1 MKKKA
6 LKLRPGQSY
15 AHGALV
21 LMLAM
26 LLKERA
32 HAQSVNT
39 ATNPAGALPGAAQG
53 TNAVTD
59 LGQVTV
65 VGNVERTPN
74 VVLPDTGVTAYIH
87 TAQQIENQSQGDDA
101 PFDQVILRSPGVAQ
115 DSAANGDLHVRGE
128 HANLQYR
135 INDVLLPEGISGF
148 GLELDPRF
156 VESLQLLTGALPAQ
170 YGFRTAGV
178 VDIHTKTGVFDQG
191 GSVEMYGGSH
201 DTLEPSF
208 EYGGRQG
215 GWNIFMDGSYL
226 HNDLGIENPTP
237 GADAVHDVTD
247 QYHSFLYASR
257 KLTDTS
263 RITLMGSASYSDFQI
278 PVNPDQQ
285 VTPQADGN
293 AWNPQNMGVL
303 GGVTS
308 PYDLNASQNEQNYYG
323 VAAYQK
329 AAGDF
334 NLQVAG
340 FGRYSGARYSPG
352 NSLAALYY
360 NGGVATEESR
370 ALYTGGLQA
379 DATDEL
385 GDNHTLRAGFLG
397 MQEYVNADS
406 TTSVFATD
414 SSGNVAPGAVPESIV
429 QNNMPHALFAG
440 AYLSDEWTFLPK
452 FTLDYG
458 GRFDAYSS
466 STDNESQFSPRISL
480 VYQPT
485 SKTTLH
491 AGYARYFTPPP
502 LETVPAGDIQAFN
515 GTTAQAG
522 ITTADPVK
530 CERANYYD
538 AGISQEVLPGL
549 QVGLDG
555 YYKNAQ
561 QQLDDGLFGQS
572 LILSSLNYS
581 DGRIYGVEF
590 TTSYSAGGFSTYAN
604 LTYSV
609 DQGRGASS
617 AQFLWPDQGTLNY
630 VNSHWINLDHAQTWT
645 GSFGA
650 DYTWKETS
658 RTGTRIYLDGLY
670 GSGLRQD
677 AGQIGGVL
685 NPTDPIPNGG
695 TVPGYYTLNAGAEQ
709 AFKLY
714 GKQTIKVRLD
724 VVNLT
729 DNSYVIRSGTGVGV
743 NAAAYGAR
751 IGFFGSLSYSF

>member
-1 MKKKA
+1 MMTKP
-6 LKLRPGQSY
+6 LPGRGY
-15 AHGALV
+15 AHGALA
-21 LMLAM
+21 LMMAVF
-26 LLKERA
+26 LKVRA
-32 HAQSVNT
+32 FAQSGSVVTHFSDNES
-39 ATNPAGALPGAAQG
+39 APVQG
-53 TNAVTD
+53 TNTVTD

-65 VGNVERTPN
+65 VGKMERAPN
-74 VVLPDTGVTAYIH
+74 LVLPDLGVTAYVH
-87 TAQQIENQSQGDDA
+87 TAEQIENQSQGDNA
-101 PFDQVILRSPGVAQ
+101 PFNQVILRSPGVAQ

-135 INDVLLPEGISGF
+135 INGVLLPEGVSGF

-156 VESLQLLTGALPAQ
+156 VDSMELLTGALPAE

-178 VDIHTKTGVFDQG
+178 VDIRTKTGIFDQG

-208 EYGGRQG
+208 EYGGRQN
-215 GWNIFMDGSYL
+215 GWDFFMDGSYL

-237 GADAVHDVTD
+237 GANAVHDVTD
-247 QYHSFLYASR
+247 QYHSFLYAARELS
-257 KLTDTS
+257 DTS

-278 PVNPDQQ
+278 PVNPEQQ

-293 AWNPQNMGVL
+293 AWNPQNVGAL
-303 GGVTS
+303 NGVTS
-308 PYDLNASQNEQNYYG
+308 PYALNANQNEQNYYG

-329 AAGDF
+329 STGDF

-340 FGRYSGARYSPG
+340 FGRSSGARYMPG
-352 NSLAALYY
+352 NDQAALYY
-360 NGGVATEESR
+360 NGGVSTEESR
-370 ALYTGGLQA
+370 QLYTGGLQA
-379 DATDEL
+379 DASEEV
-385 GDNHTLRAGFLG
+385 GDKHTVRAGFLG

-406 TTSVFATD
+406 STMVFATGPGGD
-414 SSGNVAPGAVPESIV
+414 VAPGAVPETIV
-429 QNNMPHALFAG
+429 QNNTPHALFAG
-440 AYLSDEWTFLPK
+440 AYLEDEWILLPK
-452 FTLDYG
+452 VTLDYG

-466 STDNESQFSPRISL
+466 SADNESQFSPRISL
-480 VYQPT
+480 VYQPD

-515 GTTAQAG
+515 GTTAQSG
-522 ITTADPVK
+522 VTAASPVK

-538 AGISQEVLPGL
+538 AGISREVLPGL
-549 QVGLDG
+549 QLGLDG

-572 LILSSLNYS
+572 LIVSSFNYS

-590 TTSYSAGGFSTYAN
+590 TASYDTGGFSSYAN
-604 LTYSV
+604 LAYSV

-645 GSFGA
+645 GSFGVA
-650 DYTWKETS
+650 YTWKETP
-658 RTGTRIYLDGLY
+658 RTGTRVYLDALY

-677 AGQIGGVL
+677 AGQIGGAV

-709 AFKLY
+709 AFRLH

-729 DNSYVIRSGTGVGV
+729 DNSYEIRSGTGVGV